1 MLLSA
6 TRWVWLPRSRNQ
18 LSDDICIPS
27 NSVKLFFRTQWE
39 GLCDPP
45 YYPLLCLAQRLA
57 HTVFTLLP
65 RPLYCRAQFR
75 LSSAFVRPITMA
87 PRLIALSL
95 PSAESSLWAE
105 GLKTPVLILHNDS
118 PFLFLWLCRVF
129 VALGAFSSCG
139 EQGFLFLVLCR
150 LLVAVASRC
159 RAQAPESLGFSNCG
173 KQAK

>member
-18 LSDDICIPS
+18 LSEDICIPS

-45 YYPLLCLAQRLA
+45 YCPLRCLVQRMA
-57 HTVFTLLP
+57 HTVFTPLP
-65 RPLYCRAQFR
+65 HPLYCRAQFR
-75 LSSAFVRPITMA
+75 LSSAFFRPIAMA

-95 PSAESSLWAE
+95 PSAETSLWAE

-118 PFLFLWLCRVF
+118 PFLFFGCAVF

-139 EQGFLFLVLCR
+139 EQGFLFLVLCG
-150 LLVAVASRC
+150 LLIAVASRC

-173 KQAK
+173 KQAQ